1 LRAALVVVLCVTVG
15 NVAPAFGA
23 IGALLPSDVA
33 VEVDYTVGGEGSS
46 GVTFRL
52 KADGTTLVA
61 PTLEIDRDLG
71 VQGDLDL
78 DWHPAYMGARNVDTT
93 ALWVG
98 VLVGALVVL
107 LVVLLVAA
115 GD

>member
-1 LRAALVVVLCVTVG
+1 MNRQDPRSRPKRVRGCLRAALVVVLCVTVG

-52 KADGTTLVA
+52 SPSRGWRRRSRRSRPVA
-61 PTLEIDRDLG
+61 RTST
-71 VQGDLDL
+71 
-78 DWHPAYMGARNVDTT
+78 WT
-93 ALWVG
+93 
-98 VLVGALVVL
+98 
-107 LVVLLVAA
+107 
-115 GD
+115 